1 MATMRDIRRRIRVVK
16 NIQQITNAM
25 KMVAAAR
32 LRRAQERA
40 EAARPYADKMF
51 YMLESLSRAAILR
64 QAQEVEH
71 PLLEVRPEE
80 NIAAIVIG
88 AERGLAG
95 SYNASL
101 MRAAVELLRGRDPG
115 TVKLILFGRKAV
127 SFLRRRPYPIVM
139 SSSLA
144 AANIQFADVRG
155 AAAKVRELFASRE
168 VDAVYL
174 VYAKFVNAA
183 IQRPTVLKL
192 LPIEPPGGKEEAIP
206 TEYIF
211 EPDAEDLLGRLLP
224 KYVDTQ
230 VFRAAVEAVASE
242 HGARM
247 TAMTAATSNAG
258 EMIDT
263 LTLSYN
269 KARQAAIT
277 KELLEIVGGA
287 EALR

>member
-1 MATMRDIRRRIRVVK
+1 
-16 NIQQITNAM
+16 M

-40 EAARPYADKMF
+40 ETARPYADKMF
-51 YMLESLSRAAILR
+51 FMLESLSRAAN
-64 QAQEVEH
+64 QVEH

-80 NIAAIVIG
+80 KIAVIVIG

-95 SYNASL
+95 SYNPNL
-101 MRAAVELLRGRDPG
+101 MRAATEFLKGRDPE
-115 TVKLILFGRKAV
+115 TVKLLLFGRKAIA
-127 SFLRRRPYPIVM
+127 FFKRKPYEVVM
-139 SSSLA
+139 SSSMP
-144 AANIQFADVRG
+144 AANIQFADVRS
-155 AAAKVRELFASRE
+155 ATAKVREMFESRE

-174 VYAKFVNAA
+174 IYAKFVNAA
-183 IQRPTVLKL
+183 IQRPTIVKL
-192 LPIEPPGGKEEAIP
+192 LPIEPPTGEDLGMP
-206 TEYIF
+206 TDYIF
-211 EPDAEDLLGRLLP
+211 EPGADELFGRLLP

-247 TAMTAATSNAG
+247 TAMSAATGNAG
-258 EMIDT
+258 EMIDR

-269 KARQAAIT
+269 KARQDSIT

>member
-1 MATMRDIRRRIRVVK
+1 MRDIRRRIGVVK

-40 EAARPYADKMF
+40 EAARPYASKMLF
-51 YMLESLSRAAILR
+51 MLESLSRAASD
-64 QAQEVEH
+64 VEH
-71 PLLEVRPEE
+71 PLLEVRPE
-80 NIAAIVIG
+80 NKIAVIVIG

-95 SYNASL
+95 SYNVNL
-101 MRAAVELLRGRDPG
+101 MRATMELLKGRDPE
-115 TVKLILFGRKAV
+115 TVKLLVLGRKAAA
-127 SFLRRRPYPIVM
+127 FLKRKSYEIVLTHGLPA
-139 SSSLA
+139 S
-144 AANIQFADVRG
+144 NIQFADVRE
-155 AAAKVRELFASRE
+155 ASAKVRRMFASKE

-174 VYAKFVNAA
+174 VYPKFVNAA
-183 IQRPTVLKL
+183 VQRATILKL
-192 LPIEPPGGKEEAIP
+192 LPIEPPKGEEALMP

-211 EPDAEDLLGRLLP
+211 EPDANHLFARLLP
-224 KYVDTQ
+224 SYVDTQ
-230 VFRAAVEAVASE
+230 VFQAAVEAVASE

-247 TAMTAATSNAG
+247 TAMTSATTNAG
-258 EMIDT
+258 EVIDN

-269 KARQAAIT
+269 KARQATIT

>member
-1 MATMRDIRRRIRVVK
+1 MASMRDIRRRIRVVK

-40 EAARPYADKMF
+40 ESARPYADKMF
-51 YMLESLSRAAILR
+51 LMLESLSRAAS
-64 QAQEVEH
+64 QVEH

-80 NIAAIVIG
+80 NIAVIIIG

-95 SYNASL
+95 SYNVN
-101 MRAAVELLRGRDPG
+101 MVRAALDLLAGRHPS
-115 TVKLILFGRKAV
+115 TVKVLVIGRETV
-127 SFLRRRPYPIVM
+127 NSFRRKPYKMVL
-139 SSSLA
+139 SQSLPA
-144 AANIQFADVRG
+144 SNIQFSDVRG
-155 AAAKVRELFASRE
+155 AANMVRDMFASKE

-174 VYAKFVNAA
+174 VYGKFINAA
-183 IQRPTVLKL
+183 VQRPTALKI
-192 LPIEPPGGKEEAIP
+192 LPIEAPGGEDREAP
-206 TEYIF
+206 NDYIF
-211 EPDAEDLLGRLLP
+211 EPDATRLFARLLP
-224 KYVDTQ
+224 SFVDTQ

-258 EMIDT
+258 EVIDN

-269 KARQAAIT
+269 KARQEMIT
-277 KELLEIVGGA
+277 TELLEIVGGA
-287 EALR
+287 EALA

>member
-32 LRRAQERA
+32 LRRAQDRA

-51 YMLESLSRAAILR
+51 FMLESLSRAAE
-64 QAQEVEH
+64 QVEH
-71 PLLEVRPEE
+71 PLLEIRPEE
-80 NIAAIVIG
+80 RIAAIVIG

-95 SYNASL
+95 SYNVSL
-101 MRAAVELLRGRDPG
+101 MRAALDLLAGRDPA
-115 TVKLILFGRKAV
+115 TVQLIVFGRKAA
-127 SFLRRRPYPIVM
+127 SFLRRRPYEIVM
-139 SSSLA
+139 SSSLPA
-144 AANIQFADVRG
+144 TDLQFADVRA
-155 AAAKVRELFASRE
+155 AAAKVREMFASRQ

-174 VYAKFVNAA
+174 AYARFINAA
-183 IQRPTVLKL
+183 TQRPTVVKL
-192 LPIEPPGGKEEAIP
+192 LPIARPGAEEGIAP

-211 EPDAEDLLGRLLP
+211 EPEAGVLLGRLLP
-224 KYVDTQ
+224 RYVDTQ
-230 VFRAAVEAVASE
+230 IFRAALEAVASE

-247 TAMTAATSNAG
+247 TAMTAATSNAE
-258 EMIDT
+258 EMIDN

-277 KELLEIVGGA
+277 KELLEITAGA
-287 EALR
+287 EALRPES

>member
-1 MATMRDIRRRIRVVK
+1 MRDIRRRIRVVK

-115 TVKLILFGRKAV
+115 TVKLILFGRKAG

-192 LPIEPPGGKEEAIP
+192 LPIEPPGGKEEAVP

>member
-1 MATMRDIRRRIRVVK
+1 MASMRDIRRRIRVVK

-32 LRRAQERA
+32 LRRAQDRA
-40 EAARPYADKMF
+40 ETARPYADKMF
-51 YMLESLSRAAILR
+51 FMLESLSRAA
-64 QAQEVEH
+64 QQVEH

-80 NIAAIVIG
+80 RIAVVVIG

-95 SYNASL
+95 SYNANI
-101 MRAAVELLRGRDPG
+101 MRRTTELLKGRDPEA
-115 TVKLILFGRKAV
+115 VKLITFGRKATT
-127 SFLRRRPYPIVM
+127 FFRRRPYEIVM
-139 SSSLA
+139 SSSLPA
-144 AANIQFADVRG
+144 TNIQFAEVRA
-155 AAAKVRELFASRE
+155 AAAKVRELFEARE

-174 VYAKFVNAA
+174 VYAKFINAA
-183 IQRPTVLKL
+183 VQRPTALKL
-192 LPIEPPGGKEEAIP
+192 LPIAPPKAEEEAGP
-206 TEYIF
+206 AEYIF
-211 EPDAEDLLGRLLP
+211 EPGPDELLGRLLP

-230 VFRAAVEAVASE
+230 VFRSAVEAVASE

-247 TAMTAATSNAG
+247 TAMTSATNNAG
-258 EMIDT
+258 EVIDS

-277 KELLEIVGGA
+277 KELLEIVSGA

>member
-1 MATMRDIRRRIRVVK
+1 MRDIRRRIRVVK

-32 LRRAQERA
+32 LRRAQGRA
-40 EAARPYADKMF
+40 ESARPYADKMHS
-51 YMLESLSRAAILR
+51 MLESLSRAAK
-64 QAQEVEH
+64 EVEH

-80 NIAAIVIG
+80 NIAVIVIG

-95 SYNASL
+95 SYNVNI
-101 MRAAVELLRGRDPG
+101 MRAAAELLRGRDPSS
-115 TVKLILFGRKAV
+115 VRILVFGRRAGT
-127 SFLRRRPYPIVM
+127 FMRRRPYPIDITR
-139 SSSLA
+139 SLPA
-144 AANIQFADVRG
+144 SNIQFADVRD
-155 AAAKVRELFASRE
+155 AAIRIRELFTKRE

-174 VYAKFVNAA
+174 VYAKFINAA
-183 IQRPTVLKL
+183 AQKPTVLKL
-192 LPIEPPGGKEEAIP
+192 LPIQPPGGEDLGVP

-211 EPDAEDLLGRLLP
+211 EPGAANLFARLLP
-224 KYVDTQ
+224 SYVDVQ

-247 TAMTAATSNAG
+247 TAMTSATSNAG
-258 EMIDT
+258 EVIDD

-269 KARQAAIT
+269 KARQATIT